1 MSSFALTPKLGSR
14 ISDSDGFLGT
24 VLYIGPV
31 ASAKNQSE
39 VYAGIEWDDD
49 TRGKHDG
56 SVISRADKSI
66 VRHFKC
72 ESSSATAGSFV
83 KSSKLNL
90 GIDFCTTLAERY
102 VTVDAPLLAPGNK
115 FEGCVAM
122 TKKGRSKQIE
132 VRHRNELLG
141 QVLQDKCCRTSVAG
155 QVLKTRT
162 QTLMCRTA
170 LPVLENITHPI
181 PFSLT
186 RLRKR

>member
-141 QVLQDKCCRTSVAG
+141 QVLQDKC
-155 QVLKTRT
+155 
-162 QTLMCRTA
+162 
-170 LPVLENITHPI
+170 
-181 PFSLT
+181 
-186 RLRKR
+186 